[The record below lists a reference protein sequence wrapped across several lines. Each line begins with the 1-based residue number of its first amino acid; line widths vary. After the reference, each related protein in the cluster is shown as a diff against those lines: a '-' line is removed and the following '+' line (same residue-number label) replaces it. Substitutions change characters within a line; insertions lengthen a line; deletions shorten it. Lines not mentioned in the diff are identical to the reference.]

1 MVRRPLIH
9 HRSAQ
14 LIYNRQAA
22 EDDVLPLKEPIIGSD
37 GKSTNTIIIPKGT
50 KITVLNDY
58 LNVSKVTWG
67 PDALTF
73 NPDRWL
79 SSSVLSDSTAGA
91 RARIWSF
98 GEGPRVC
105 VGKAFA
111 LTQMKVL
118 YYGQTFVVKFTATL
132 F

>member
-1 MVRRPLIH
+1 
-9 HRSAQ
+9 
-14 LIYNRQAA
+14 
-22 EDDVLPLKEPIIGSD
+22 LKEPIIGLD
-37 GKSTNTIIIPKGT
+37 GKLTNTIIIPKGT

-58 LNVSKVTWG
+58 PNVSKVTWG
-67 PDALTF
+67 PDALIF

-98 GEGPRVC
+98 GEGPRVY